1 MATITAR
8 LTLTGTGATSDMLG
22 IDKSKALT
30 VTNPTVQVGTTTVDT
45 TYAATISDLNGTT
58 NTEDTYVYLYNA
70 SVGSE
75 TIHVQTVATATCTE
89 SGVATVTQSPLI
101 KLAKAEFAMIPLEA
115 LAKVQFKGSLAT
127 AILEYGYWTKGS

>member
-22 IDKSKALT
+22 IDKSKSLT
-30 VTNPTVQVGTTTVDT
+30 VTNPTVQVGTTALTT

-58 NTEDTYVYLYNA
+58 NAEDTYVYLYNA

-75 TIHVQTVATATCTE
+75 TIHVQTVATTTGTCAE
-89 SGVATVTQSPLI
+89 CVLAQSPLI

-115 LAKVQFKGSLAT
+115 LAKLQFKGSLAT